1 LPNSASGAKIHRTKG
16 ISCYSADYLVLMVR
30 IVIVKISFLKS
41 ILSERMVIIFSIMA
55 IID

>member
-1 LPNSASGAKIHRTKG
+1 
-16 ISCYSADYLVLMVR
+16 MVR

-55 IID
+55 IIDWC